1 MHIDTGVLRAELTD
15 CCAKD
20 SWTTERKLIMG
31 FAIKRDLFEVDCFI
45 QMVLILKFVA
55 PQ

>member
-20 SWTTERKLIMG
+20 SWTKKRELIVG
-31 FAIKRDLFEVDCFI
+31 FAIKRDLFVVCRIFCGEF
-45 QMVLILKFVA
+45 LLGKK
-55 PQ
+55 

>member
-20 SWTTERKLIMG
+20 SWTTKRKLIME
-31 FAIKRDLFEVDCFI
+31 FAVKGRCSGSTYAAGAFAPVDF
-45 QMVLILKFVA
+45 Q
-55 PQ
+55 